1 MMGYLSDMKRW
12 FTAMAVL
19 GLIAAVPAA
28 SLADATHVVRKG
40 DTLGKIA
47 RAYHVSVPKI
57 KAANGLDGTRIT
69 IGKKL
74 AIPGAKA
81 RPKKSKVAAS
91 KADPAG
97 ATAAGGAGAGAAQF
111 HTVRKGESLRS
122 IARKH
127 DVTERDLRVLNR
139 LRRKAR
145 PRPGTQLIVR
155 KSIPAEDLQP
165 GPQLALADPEIA
177 ARPRTAEELPS
188 EAELAEAAKA
198 SDPAA
203 PAFAASPEAPEA
215 GEPLKDRLLRVAQR
229 MLSVPYRFGGTTL
242 WGLDCS
248 GFVQKAFSFLNLD
261 LPRTA
266 REQFREGAAVE
277 KADLSPGDLVF
288 FRTYAKYPSHVGIYL
303 GDNRF
308 VHASARERMVTIDS
322 LDRPYYV
329 KRYIG
334 AKRLLLEEMEAP
346 AE

>member
-1 MMGYLSDMKRW
+1 MGYVSDMKRLLA
-12 FTAMAVL
+12 AMAVL
-19 GLIAAVPAA
+19 GLFAAVPAV
-28 SLADATHVVRKG
+28 SVADATHVVRKG

-57 KAANGLDGTRIT
+57 KAANGLHGTRIA

-74 AIPGAKA
+74 SIPGAKA
-81 RPKKSKVAAS
+81 RPKKPGVDVPE
-91 KADPAG
+91 ADPPG
-97 ATAAGGAGAGAAQF
+97 AIGSGGAGDGAAQR

-122 IARKH
+122 IARKY
-127 DVTERDLRVLNR
+127 DTTERDLRVLNR

-145 PRPGTQLIVR
+145 PRPGAQLIVR
-155 KSIPAEDLQP
+155 ESVPAEDHQP
-165 GPQLALADPEIA
+165 GPQRSLVDPRIA
-177 ARPRTAEELPS
+177 TRPPDAGKLPS
-188 EAELAEAAKA
+188 EADLAEAAKA
-198 SDPAA
+198 ADAAA
-203 PAFAASPEAPEA
+203 PAGSAAPEEPNA
-215 GEPLKDRLLRVAQR
+215 GESMKDRLLRVAHR

-242 WGLDCS
+242 WGIDCS
-248 GFVQKAFSFLNLD
+248 GFVQKAFAFLNLD

-308 VHASARERMVTIDS
+308 VHASAGERKVTIDS

-334 AKRLLLEEMEAP
+334 AKRLLFEENDVQN
-346 AE
+346 